1 MKVSRW
7 LSLFASCLAVAMV
20 LSLALAAPIFAQGT
34 NAVFTGTVTDPS
46 GGVVPQAEVKVT
58 NLGTALTLSV
68 KSDSG
73 GLYRASELP
82 VGQYK
87 IEVSAKGFKTSV
99 RNFLTLNAG
108 TIERVDF
115 QLELGESKQVV
126 TVEGGAPIV
135 NTEDYRLAQTVT
147 GTQIANLPLNGRNLY
162 DLMQLAP
169 GAADVKGVM
178 FENGHNTVVNG
189 LRENFNGFLLNG
201 VSNKGLSGGAVTVVN
216 PDIVQEFQQLTLNM
230 SAQYGN
236 SAGTV
241 TNVITKSG
249 TNEFHGDVYE
259 FIRNNHLDANSFFNN
274 QGGVDRPRLEFNQF
288 GGAINGPIKKDKLFF
303 TASYQGDRFIAGAPP
318 VPVLVESP
326 QWRSAIQAVAP
337 NSVAALLY
345 KNFPP
350 TVTGTPDAASG
361 TLNNFVNSSGSS
373 AFGNFWSY
381 MCPSQLDTF
390 AAANGKPPSAQAVA
404 LAGKFQN
411 LFGVTAAD
419 QAGFAAGCPGFP
431 TPAISAGQLAP
442 FGGRNIPFFEDSI
455 ASFRHADQ
463 GQPAR
468 WQRVVHSYRLC
479 SQPERPDLRRVLL
492 AEEFR
497 RHWPLEQ

>member
-1 MKVSRW
+1 
-7 LSLFASCLAVAMV
+7 MV
-20 LSLALAAPIFAQGT
+20 LSLALSAPIFAQGT
-34 NAVFTGTVTDPS
+34 NAVFTGTITDPS
-46 GGVVPQAEVKVT
+46 GGVVPQAEVKVI

-73 GLYRASELP
+73 GLYRATELP

-259 FIRNNHLDANSFFNN
+259 FLRNNHLDANSFFDN

-361 TLNNFVNSSGSS
+361 TLSDFVNIIGIIRFRKFLVLYVSEPVGHVCCSEQNCAIRPSGGLGRKVSEPV
-373 AFGNFWSY
+373 WSD
-381 MCPSQLDTF
+381 CGRPSGICRGL
-390 AAANGKPPSAQAVA
+390 
-404 LAGKFQN
+404 
-411 LFGVTAAD
+411 
-419 QAGFAAGCPGFP
+419 PGFSDSGHFRRS
-431 TPAISAGQLAP
+431 TRSIRRQEHSVFRGQHRVLQ
-442 FGGRNIPFFEDSI
+442 
-455 ASFRHADQ
+455 HADQ
-463 GQPAR
+463 GQSPR
-468 WQRVVHSYRLC
+468 RQRMVHPNRLR
-479 SQPERPDLRRVLL
+479 SQPERPDLR
-492 AEEFR
+492 
-497 RHWPLEQ
+497 